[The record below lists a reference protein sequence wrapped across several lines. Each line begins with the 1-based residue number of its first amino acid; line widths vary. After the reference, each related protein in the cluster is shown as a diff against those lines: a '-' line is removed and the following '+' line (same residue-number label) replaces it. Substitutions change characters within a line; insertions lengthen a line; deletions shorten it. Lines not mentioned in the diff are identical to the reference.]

1 MLQQNIIL
9 FHNAWQINSFLIWLI
24 TTGAVFWIGN
34 MERKIK
40 IFKYIVLCVKRT
52 QKFEMK
58 VEIIL
63 EREMDPSK
71 IQCPK

>member
-1 MLQQNIIL
+1 
-9 FHNAWQINSFLIWLI
+9 
-24 TTGAVFWIGN
+24 